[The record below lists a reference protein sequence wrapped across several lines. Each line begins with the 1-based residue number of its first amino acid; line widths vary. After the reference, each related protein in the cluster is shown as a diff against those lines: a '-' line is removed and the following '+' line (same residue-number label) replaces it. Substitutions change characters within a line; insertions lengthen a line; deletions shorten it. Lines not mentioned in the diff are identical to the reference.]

1 MVIPDAFV
9 ADASFTIP
17 WVFGDE
23 SNRASGEAWQA
34 MKELQIVVHV
44 PVLWLWELTN
54 VLVRNEKR
62 GRINSTQVSEF
73 LRLVERLPIKVSPG
87 DLPSVFANVPPV
99 MRTHSLTAYDAA
111 YLHLAKRSGLPLATL
126 DDALAE
132 SARREGIALVDVT

>member
-1 MVIPDAFV
+1 VVVPAEFV

-23 SNRASGEAWQA
+23 SNRASEEAWQA
-34 MKELQIVVHV
+34 MKEWKTVVHV
-44 PVLWLWELTN
+44 PALWLWELTN

-62 GRINSTQVSEF
+62 GRINSVQVSEF

-87 DLPSVFANVPPV
+87 ELPSVFANVPTL

-126 DDALAE
+126 DEALGE
-132 SARREGIALVDVT
+132 SAQREGIALVETD